1 MPSHG
6 SLQQAVKLGPGKEK
20 RKEEKKEEDLLPQ
33 AAKHNQ
39 VLLCAPFL

>member
-6 SLQQAVKLGPGKEK
+6 SLQQEVKLRPGKEK
-20 RKEEKKEEDLLPQ
+20 RKKKEGELLPQ

-39 VLLCAPFL
+39 VQLCAPFL